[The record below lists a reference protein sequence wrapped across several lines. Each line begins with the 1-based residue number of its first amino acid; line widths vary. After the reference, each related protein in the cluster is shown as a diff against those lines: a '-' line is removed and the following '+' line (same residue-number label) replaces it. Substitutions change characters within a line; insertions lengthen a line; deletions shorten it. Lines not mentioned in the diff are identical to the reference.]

1 MRGKEGRRNGG
12 RKIRKEKWRE
22 GKKEGEKGRWETK
35 EERKARAGIPSLRH
49 KDLVH
54 TLLLEQLNDFRAQH
68 GRGDSDG
75 SGHLQTAN
83 GMVPPP
89 VVCQRGPSDQT
100 QTVKWWVLNLVMFYK
115 LQLFSISTSKYSC
128 NKPTLV
134 CSTYVED
141 QVNFVTWQWL
151 IMLATPFTERVWSRC
166 NH

>member
-1 MRGKEGRRNGG
+1 MLSRVRGKEGRRNGG
-12 RKIRKEKWRE
+12 RERRKERRA
-22 GKKEGEKGRWETK
+22 GERETK

-100 QTVKWWVLNLVMFYK
+100 QTVKW
-115 LQLFSISTSKYSC
+115 
-128 NKPTLV
+128 
-134 CSTYVED
+134 
-141 QVNFVTWQWL
+141 
-151 IMLATPFTERVWSRC
+151 
-166 NH
+166 